1 MVTQNQPAR
10 KLGLVPLTNTLHSH
24 SVQKA
29 NGYQDAKY
37 VL

>member
-10 KLGLVPLTNTLHSH
+10 KLGSLPLVNALHLHSL
-24 SVQKA
+24 QKA